1 MNFDLYKSTVF
12 LSVGG
17 SHAYG
22 MATPSS
28 DYDYRGIAIAPMN
41 SYIGLLDKFEQA
53 VDGDKGAHVYKHFP
67 VGFLQTDPRVLGAD
81 QLIAPDMQIMELS
94 KFVRLALSNNPSVLE
109 TLFTDE
115 SEQLIVHP
123 IMKELI
129 SNRDKMLSKQA
140 KARFCGY
147 AVSQLNRIKHHKR
160 WLDNPPT
167 HKPTREEFGLPEQT
181 LVSQDQIGA
190 ANTLIQREIDEFMV
204 DQTHLPEDVKIELA
218 SALGRSM
225 RAVWLAINTNNPYPV
240 GESQRFET
248 TEDALYWGAAKDQ
261 GFSENFLEVL
271 VREKRYRT
279 AKREWDQ
286 YQTWLNQ
293 RNPKR
298 AELEAKFGMDTKHAS
313 HLVRLMRMAREILI
327 DHKVLVK
334 RPDAEELLAIRAGAW
349 SYEQI
354 IEFAETE
361 DIVLNEVVKTC
372 TLPKV
377 PDMNFFDNLVRK
389 MILEFNGK

>member
-53 VDGDKGAHVYKHFP
+53 VDGDKGYHVYKHFP

-204 DQTHLPEDVKIELA
+204 DQTHLPEDVKIELS

-240 GESQRFET
+240 GEDQRFET
-248 TEDALYWGAAKDQ
+248 TEDALYWGSAKDQ

-286 YQTWLNQ
+286 YQTWLLQ
-293 RNPKR
+293 RNEKR
-298 AELEAKFGMDTKHAS
+298 AALEAKFGFDTKHAS
-313 HLVRLMRMAREILI
+313 HLVRLMRMAREILV

-354 IEFAETE
+354 VEFAETE
-361 DIVLNEVVKTC
+361 DLVLNEVVKTC
-372 TLPKV
+372 TLPKI
-377 PDMNFFDNLVRK
+377 PDMNFFDNLVRE
-389 MILEFNGK
+389 MIIEFNGK

>member
-1 MNFDLYKSTVF
+1 MNFDLHSATVF
-12 LSVGG
+12 LTMSG

-22 MATPSS
+22 MSTPTS
-28 DYDYRGIAIAPMN
+28 DYDYRGVAIAPIN

-53 VDGDKGAHVYKHFP
+53 VDSDKGAHVYTHYPIGLLKD
-67 VGFLQTDPRVLGAD
+67 DPRVEGAD
-81 QLIAPDMQIMELS
+81 PSMAPDMQIMELS
-94 KFVRLALSNNPSVLE
+94 KFVRLALANNPSVLE
-109 TLFTDE
+109 TLFTHNDE
-115 SEQLIVHP
+115 QVIVHP
-123 IMKELI
+123 VMKRLI
-129 SNRDKMLSKQA
+129 NVRDKMLSKQV

-147 AVSQLNRIKHHKR
+147 AASQLNRIKGHKR

-204 DQTHLPEDVKIELA
+204 DQTHLPEDVKIELNA
-218 SALGRSM
+218 QLGRSM
-225 RAVWLAINTNNPYPV
+225 RAVWIALNTDVYPV
-240 GESQRFET
+240 GDGQKFET
-248 TEDALYWGAAKDQ
+248 TEEAMYWGAAMDQ

-286 YQTWLNQ
+286 YQTWLKQ
-293 RNPKR
+293 RNEKR
-298 AELEAKFGMDTKHAS
+298 AALEAKFGFDTKHAS
-313 HLVRLMRMAREILI
+313 HLVRLMRMAREILT
-327 DHKVLVK
+327 DHVVHVK

-349 SYEQI
+349 TYEQI
-354 IEFAETE
+354 IEFAEKE
-361 DIVLNEVVKTC
+361 DEALNEVVKVC
-372 TLPKV
+372 TLPKT
-377 PDMNFFDNLVRK
+377 PDMHFFDNLVRE

>member
-28 DYDYRGIAIAPMN
+28 DYDYRGIAIAPLN

-81 QLIAPDMQIMELS
+81 QFIAPDMQIMELS

-204 DQTHLPEDVKIELA
+204 DQTHLPEDVKIELT

-240 GESQRFET
+240 GEDQRFET

-286 YQTWLNQ
+286 YQTWLSQ
-293 RNPKR
+293 RNEKR
-298 AELEAKFGMDTKHAS
+298 AALEAKFGFDTKHAS
-313 HLVRLMRMAREILI
+313 HLVRLMRMAREILV

-334 RPDAEELLAIRAGAW
+334 RPDAEELLAIRSGAW

-354 IEFAETE
+354 VEFAETE
-361 DIVLNEVVKTC
+361 DLVLNEVVKTC

-377 PDMNFFDNLVRK
+377 PDMNFFDNLVRE
-389 MILEFNGK
+389 MILEFNRK

>member
-1 MNFDLYKSTVF
+1 MNFDLHQATVY
-12 LSVGG
+12 LSLSG

-53 VDGDKGAHVYKHFP
+53 VDSDKGAHVYLNFP
-67 VGFLQTDPRVLGAD
+67 VGFLQTDPRVSGAD
-81 QLIAPDMQIMELS
+81 QSMAPDMQIMELS

-115 SEQLIVHP
+115 AEQLLVHP
-123 IMKELI
+123 IMNKLI

-167 HKPTREEFGLPEQT
+167 HKPTRDEFGLPEHT

-190 ANTLIQREIDEFMV
+190 ANTLIQKEIDEFMI
-204 DQTHLPEDVKIELA
+204 DQTHLPEDVKIELS

-225 RAVWLAINTNNPYPV
+225 RAVWMALNPESPYPV
-240 GESQRFET
+240 GDNQRFET
-248 TEDALYWGAAKDQ
+248 TEDALYWGGAADQ

-271 VREKRYRT
+271 VREKKYRT

-286 YQTWLNQ
+286 YQTWLKQ
-293 RNPKR
+293 RNEKR
-298 AELEAKFGMDTKHAS
+298 AVLEAKYGFDTKHAS
-313 HLVRLMRMAREILI
+313 HLVRLMRMAREILV

-334 RPDAEELLAIRAGAW
+334 RPDAEELLAIRNGAW
-349 SYEQI
+349 SYEKL
-354 IEFAETE
+354 IEFAESE
-361 DIVLNEVVKTC
+361 DEVLNEVIKTC

-377 PDMNFFDNLVRK
+377 PDMNFFDNLIRE